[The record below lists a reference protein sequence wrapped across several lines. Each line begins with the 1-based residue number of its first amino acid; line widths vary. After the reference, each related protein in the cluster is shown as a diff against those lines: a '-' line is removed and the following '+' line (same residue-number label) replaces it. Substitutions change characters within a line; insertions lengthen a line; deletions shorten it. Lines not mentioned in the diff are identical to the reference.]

1 LIEDRIWS
9 GSEVVRMLLLSWL
22 GAIVAC
28 LGYGVASVLQS
39 VAAKR
44 AAEVVGLTGLALI
57 IKQVPYLLG
66 LVADGLGFTGNVLA
80 LQRLPLFLVQSI
92 VAASVGVT
100 AVIASLR
107 GAHLSW
113 KDWTSLAVLGAGLIF
128 LSITAVPTAAV
139 RISLIDERVIL
150 LLAIVPVIVGLIGF
164 RMKGRAST
172 IVLSCAAGLGF
183 TGVAVASRG
192 IGADD
197 IAWSLLLNPLLWAII
212 VHGAVGMSFFTVALQ
227 RDAVTLVTAITFVFE
242 VVVPSLI
249 GIALFGDA
257 IEPGRMPLAIAGFVL
272 AIGGVVS
279 LSRFAE

>member
-1 LIEDRIWS
+1 ML
-9 GSEVVRMLLLSWL
+9 VVSWL

-28 LGYGVASVLQS
+28 LGYGVASVLES
-39 VAAKR
+39 VGAKR

-66 LVADGLGFTGNVLA
+66 LAADGLGFVGNVVA

-92 VAASVGVT
+92 VAGSIGVT

-113 KDWTSLAVLGAGLIF
+113 KDWTSLAVLGVGLIF
-128 LSITAVPTAAV
+128 LSMTAVPTAAARLPLV
-139 RISLIDERVIL
+139 DDWIVL
-150 LLAIVPVIVGLIGF
+150 LTAIVPAIVGLIGF
-164 RMKGRAST
+164 RMKGRVSG

-183 TGVAVASRG
+183 TGVALASRG

-197 IAWSLLLNPLLWAII
+197 IAWPLLLNPLLWAIV
-212 VHGAVGMSFFTVALQ
+212 VHGVVGMAFFTIALQ
-227 RDAVTLVTAITFVFE
+227 RDSVTLITAITFVFE

-257 IEPGRMPLAIAGFVL
+257 IEPGRMPLAIAGFLL
-272 AIGGVVS
+272 AVGGAVS

>member
-1 LIEDRIWS
+1 
-9 GSEVVRMLLLSWL
+9 MLVLSWV

-28 LGYGVASVLQS
+28 LGYGVSSVLQS

-44 AAEVVGLTGLALI
+44 AAEVVGLTGILVI

-66 LVADGLGFTGNVLA
+66 LAADAMAFAGNVFA

-92 VAASVGVT
+92 VAGSVGVT

-113 KDWTSLAVLGAGLIF
+113 KDWTSLAVLGVGLVF
-128 LSITAVPTAAV
+128 LSITAVPSAAV
-139 RISLIDERVIL
+139 RIPLVEDWAILVTAIAPAVI
-150 LLAIVPVIVGLIGF
+150 GLIGF

-172 IVLSCAAGLGF
+172 VVLSCAAGLGF
-183 TGVAVASRG
+183 TGVALASRG
-192 IGADD
+192 IGADE
-197 IAWSLLLNPLLWAII
+197 ISWSLLLNPLLWAII
-212 VHGAVGMSFFTVALQ
+212 VHGAIGICFFTVALQ
-227 RDAVTLVTAITFVFE
+227 RDAVTLVTAITFAFE

-257 IEPGRMPLAIAGFVL
+257 VAPGRMPIAIAGFVL
-272 AIGGVVS
+272 AIGGTVS

>member
-1 LIEDRIWS
+1 
-9 GSEVVRMLLLSWL
+9 MLALSWL

-28 LGYGVASVLQS
+28 VGYGVASVLQS

-44 AAEVVGLTGLALI
+44 AAAVVGLTGLALI
-57 IKQVPYLLG
+57 VKQVPYLLG

-92 VAASVGVT
+92 VAGSVGVT
-100 AVIASLR
+100 AVIASMR

-128 LSITAVPTAAV
+128 LSITAVPTAAA

-164 RMKGRAST
+164 RMNGRAST

-183 TGVAVASRG
+183 TGVAVAARG

-197 IAWSLLLNPLLWAII
+197 VTWSLLLNPLLWSII

-242 VVVPSLI
+242 VVVPALI
-249 GIALFGDA
+249 GVALFGDA
-257 IEPGRMPLAIAGFVL
+257 IEPGRMPFAIAGFVL
-272 AIGGVVS
+272 AVGGAVS
-279 LSRFAE
+279 LSRFAD

>member
-1 LIEDRIWS
+1 
-9 GSEVVRMLLLSWL
+9 MLLLSWL

-66 LVADGLGFTGNVLA
+66 LALDGLAFGGNVLA

-92 VAASVGVT
+92 FSGSVGVT
-100 AVIASLR
+100 AVIATLR
-107 GAHLSW
+107 CAHLSW
-113 KDWTSLAVLGAGLIF
+113 KDWTSLAVLGVGLIF
-128 LSITAVPTAAV
+128 LSVTAVPTAAV
-139 RISLIDERVIL
+139 RIPLTEDWIIL
-150 LLAIVPVIVGLIGF
+150 VTAIAPAIVGLVGF

-183 TGVAVASRG
+183 TGVALAARG

-197 IAWSLLLNPLLWAII
+197 ISLSLLLNPLLWAII
-212 VHGAVGMSFFTVALQ
+212 VHGAIGIGFFTVALQ
-227 RDAVTLVTAITFVFE
+227 RDAVTLVTAVTFVIE

-257 IEPGRMPLAIAGFVL
+257 IARGRTPLALAGFVL
-272 AIGGVVS
+272 AIGGTVS

>member
-1 LIEDRIWS
+1 VIEDRF
-9 GSEVVRMLLLSWL
+9 GLLGVMRMVVLSWV

-66 LVADGLGFTGNVLA
+66 LACDALGFAGNVVA

-92 VAASVGVT
+92 VAGSVGVT

-107 GAHLSW
+107 GARLSW
-113 KDWTSLAVLGAGLIF
+113 KDWTSLAVMGVGLIF
-128 LSITAVPTAAV
+128 LSVTAVPTAAV
-139 RISLIDERVIL
+139 RIPVIEDWIIL
-150 LLAIVPVIVGLIGF
+150 LTAIVPAVVGLIGF
-164 RMKGRAST
+164 RMKGRTST

-183 TGVAVASRG
+183 TGVALASRG

-197 IAWSLLLNPLLWAII
+197 MSWSLLLNPLLWAII
-212 VHGAVGMSFFTVALQ
+212 VHGAIGMSFFTVALQ
-227 RDAVTLVTAITFVFE
+227 RDAVTLVTAITLAFE
-242 VVVPSLI
+242 VVGPSLI
-249 GIALFGDA
+249 GIALYGDA
-257 IEPGRMPLAIAGFVL
+257 IEPGRMPLAIGGFVL
-272 AIGGVVS
+272 AIGGAVS